1 VTAFDAVVFD
11 LDNTLCRHAG
21 DLDAAYRQAF
31 EAVDSEP
38 FGAPAELWA
47 ALDGAPDPRDQVGYL
62 GAGFARVAAQ
72 HGRPDVDPV
81 ELAARFV
88 EAIDTAA
95 VEFLPGA
102 EVALAT
108 AGSVGSVGILTNGS
122 ADRQRAKVRALDL
135 DSRVEAIVYAGDLQR
150 RKPHVDPF
158 ESICS
163 ALDSRAD
170 RTLYV
175 GDSLTFDV
183 AGAHNAGLPVAWLRE
198 EGSEAGQYRPEYV
211 LDSLGDLE
219 TVLNG

>member
-31 EAVDSEP
+31 ETVDGEP

-47 ALDGAPDPRDQVGYL
+47 ALDGPPDPSDQVGYL

-72 HGRPDVDPV
+72 HGRPAVDPL
-81 ELAARFV
+81 ELAAGLV

-102 EVALAT
+102 EAALAT
-108 AGSVGSVGILTNGS
+108 AGSVGPVGILTNGP
-122 ADRQRAKVRALDL
+122 ADRQTSKVRALDL
-135 DSRVEAIVYAGDLQR
+135 ESQVEAIVYAGDLPR
-150 RKPHVDPF
+150 RKPHVGPF
-158 ESICS
+158 ESILGT
-163 ALDSRAD
+163 LDSRAD

-175 GDSLTFDV
+175 GDSLKFDV

-198 EGSEAGQYRPEYV
+198 DGTEAGQYRPEYV
-211 LDSLGDLE
+211 LDSLDDLE
-219 TVLNG
+219 AVLDA